1 MYASAEKVL
10 FTNAASQKRAQCADV
25 VKAIAA
31 KDVDVARSAA
41 APPAPASQEDAT
53 RMNPKMLKCP
63 KLRGEVKSEDGKHVI
78 FARYAKRITLI
89 RVGGNT
95 I

>member
-53 RMNPKMLKCP
+53 RMNPTVLKCP
-63 KLRGEVKSEDGKHVI
+63 GLRGEVKSKDGKQVI
-78 FARYAKRITLI
+78 FCK
-89 RVGGNT
+89 VCKKD
-95 I
+95 